1 MAREHTRAG
10 LACRRGG
17 GVGVARFSRRGLLIG
32 AGASLAGAVL
42 AACAPKPTLDAA
54 RHTLRGLWD
63 AAVPGTHAGRVQ
75 DRGPDGTAMPGAVQA
90 NVQEWFEAVAGTLPP
105 PLDYVTD
112 WFLRAWAA
120 DLDLWADT
128 FHLPIDGGPSFGDLP
143 LGPTLA
149 QRGRQY
155 KVMLMM
161 KLFPGPIELK
171 YVLGMMVAKMAFYG
185 DFHAE
190 LTGAQRVGG
199 PYIGFR
205 GPTGT
210 TPIDDFTYGRTFG
223 TPDARLVS
231 TTRGLVN
238 AP

>member
-1 MAREHTRAG
+1 MRLSRRQLLLGAG
-10 LACRRGG
+10 VSIAGAA
-17 GVGVARFSRRGLLIG
+17 VGV
-32 AGASLAGAVL
+32 
-42 AACAPKPTLDAA
+42 ACAPKPSLVAA

-63 AAVPGTHAGRVQ
+63 AAVPGTHAGVVE
-75 DRGPDGTAMPGAVQA
+75 DRDALGAPQPGAVQA
-90 NVQEWFEAVAGTLPP
+90 GVQEWFEAVAGTLPP
-105 PLDYVTD
+105 PLDYLTD

-128 FHLPIDGGPSFGDLP
+128 FHLPIDDGPSFGDLP
-143 LGPTLA
+143 LGPSLA
-149 QRGRQY
+149 ERGRQY

-171 YVLGMMVAKMAFYG
+171 YVGGMLLAKMAFYG

-190 LTGAQRVGG
+190 LIGGLRVGG

-210 TPIDDFTYGRTFG
+210 APIDDFTYAREFGAPDPRTV
-223 TPDARLVS
+223 TSSL
-231 TTRGLVN
+231 GLVN